1 MEGILTDCVQN
12 SLRYFMYRNAI
23 FLCERLCA
31 EFPSEVNL
39 QLLATC
45 YLQNNQAY
53 AAYNILKGMQM
64 ALSRYLFAVACYQMD
79 LLSEAEAALSPVNE
93 PSAEI
98 PNGAAGHYLMG
109 LIYRYTDRRKNAIH
123 HYKMALSIDP
133 LLWAAYEELCMLGAA
148 EEATAVFSEAAA
160 LCIQKQYLQNGLA
173 TQNLYL
179 PNEDRNLV
187 SSKSAGTEDISP
199 RQLKHMQANNLK
211 DIPGNYHGAAVS
223 AAAASQPLNGGP
235 SNASFYNTPSPIT
248 TQLSG
253 VAPPPLCRNLQP
265 NGPNLNMLGTDS
277 SPKSTISST
286 IQAPRRKFVDEGKLR
301 KISGRLFSDSG
312 PRRSTRLAGEAGANA
327 NMSTTTVAGNG
338 TTNSSKYLGGSK
350 LSSVALRSVTLRKG
364 QSWANEN
371 IDEGMRNEPFDDS
384 RANTASTV
392 SSSFPTSDTRSAVQ
406 EGTTVPI
413 GGTAMNG
420 SRIMT
425 GASDLLGLLR
435 ILGEGYR
442 MSCMYRCKDALD
454 VYLKLPHKHYNTG
467 WVLSQVGKAYFE
479 VVDYL
484 EAERAFTLARR
495 ASPYSL
501 EGMDIYSTVLY
512 HLKEDMKLS
521 YLAQELITTDRLAPQ
536 SWCAMGNCYSL
547 QKDHETALKNFQR
560 AVQLNPRFAYGHT
573 LCGHE
578 YVALEDFENG
588 IRSYQSAL
596 RVDARHYNSWYGL
609 GMVYLRQ
616 EKFEFSEHHFR
627 MAFQISPHSSVI
639 MSYLGTAMHALKRSG
654 EAIEMMEKAILA
666 DKKNPLPMYQK
677 ANILLSLEKFDE
689 ALEVLEE
696 LKEYAPRESG
706 VYALMGKIYKRRN
719 MHEKAMLHFG
729 LALDL
734 KPSATDVA
742 TIKAAIEK
750 LHVPDE
756 IEDNLRLLISRSCES
771 DLSFVG
777 DSHTNRGLDVTM
789 GGEAATLV

>member
-1 MEGILTDCVQN
+1 MEAILADCVQN
-12 SLRYFMYRNAI
+12 SLRHFMYRNAI

-31 EFPSEVNL
+31 EFPSETNL
-39 QLLATC
+39 QLLAAC

-53 AAYNILKGMQM
+53 SAYNILKGTQM
-64 ALSRYLFAVACYQMD
+64 AQSRYLFAISCFQMD
-79 LLSEAEAALSPVNE
+79 LLSEAEAALSPANE
-93 PSAEI
+93 PSTEV
-98 PNGAAGHYLMG
+98 PNGAAGHYLIG
-109 LIYRYTDRRKNAIH
+109 LIYRYTDRRKSAIH
-123 HYKMALSIDP
+123 HFKQALAIDP
-133 LLWAAYEELCMLGAA
+133 LLWAAYEELCILGSA
-148 EEATAVFSEAAA
+148 EEATAVFGEAAA
-160 LCIQKQYLQNGLA
+160 LCIQKQYLQHGSPSH
-173 TQNLYL
+173 NLYASS
-179 PNEDRNLV
+179 EDRNIV
-187 SSKSAGTEDISP
+187 SSKTFGSEDVSP
-199 RQLKHMQANNLK
+199 RQLKHLQGNNLR
-211 DIPGNYHGAAVS
+211 DIPGNNHGGAMLMG
-223 AAAASQPLNGGP
+223 AASQPLNGGP
-235 SNASFYNTPSPIT
+235 SNISFYNTPSPMA

-253 VAPPPLCRNLQP
+253 VAPPPLCRNVPP
-265 NGPNLNMLGTDS
+265 NGPNLNTLGTDG
-277 SPKSTISST
+277 SPRSTVNST

-312 PRRSTRLAGEAGANA
+312 PRRSTRLAGEAGVNTNASGIAVAAN
-327 NMSTTTVAGNG
+327 GNS
-338 TTNSSKYLGGSK
+338 NSLKYLGGSK
-350 LSSVALRSVTLRKG
+350 LASVALRSVTIRKG

-371 IDEGMRNEPFDDS
+371 IDEGIRNEAFDDS
-384 RANTASTV
+384 RANITSTV
-392 SSSFPTSDTRSAVQ
+392 SSSFPSSDTRSLAQ
-406 EGTTVPI
+406 EGGTVPV
-413 GGTAMNG
+413 GGAVMNS
-420 SRIMT
+420 SRVIN
-425 GASDLLGLLR
+425 GASEILSLLR

-442 MSCMYRCKDALD
+442 LSCMYRCQDALD

-467 WVLSQVGKAYFE
+467 WVLSQVGKSYFE
-479 VVDYL
+479 LVDYL
-484 EAERAFTLARR
+484 EAERALNLARR

-560 AVQLNPRFAYGHT
+560 AVQLNPRYAYGHT

-578 YVALEDFENG
+578 YVALEDYENG

-609 GMVYLRQ
+609 GMIFLRQ

-627 MAFQISPHSSVI
+627 MAFQINPRSSVI
-639 MSYLGTAMHALKRSG
+639 MSYLGTALHALKRSE

-677 ANILLSLEKFDE
+677 ANILVGLENFDE

-696 LKEYAPRESG
+696 LKEYAPRESS
-706 VYALMGKIYKRRN
+706 VYALMGKIYKRCN

-750 LHVPDE
+750 LHVPDD
-756 IEDNLRLLISRSCES
+756 IEDNL
-771 DLSFVG
+771 
-777 DSHTNRGLDVTM
+777 
-789 GGEAATLV
+789 

>member
-53 AAYNILKGMQM
+53 AAYNILKGTQM

-93 PSAEI
+93 PSVEI

-199 RQLKHMQANNLK
+199 RQLKHMQANNLR
-211 DIPGNYHGAAVS
+211 DIPGNYHGAVVS

-639 MSYLGTAMHALKRSG
+639 MSYLGTAMHALKVG
-654 EAIEMMEKAILA
+654 QLAILLICLSMRKQHSLMQRF
-666 DKKNPLPMYQK
+666 DKV
-677 ANILLSLEKFDE
+677 LSVVDR
-689 ALEVLEE
+689 EV
-696 LKEYAPRESG
+696 
-706 VYALMGKIYKRRN
+706 
-719 MHEKAMLHFG
+719 
-729 LALDL
+729 
-734 KPSATDVA
+734 
-742 TIKAAIEK
+742 EK
-750 LHVPDE
+750 L
-756 IEDNLRLLISRSCES
+756 LR
-771 DLSFVG
+771 
-777 DSHTNRGLDVTM
+777 
-789 GGEAATLV
+789 